1 MKPPRQ
7 AISDFVY
14 GKNPVR
20 EIFRAGRRTVKELLL
35 AGSREKWE
43 NQEFFKLAQTKKI
56 PLKFVNDVELN
67 RISDDGV
74 HQGVLA
80 KVASYPHYDLDEIFD
95 NQPKKMVL
103 ILDSITDPQNF
114 GTLCR
119 SALAFGVQ
127 EVILPKDKSVPI
139 TAVACKA
146 SAGATEHLKIIY
158 VTNLVRAM
166 EELKEKGFWI
176 YGGSLTPQS
185 VFLEKV
191 KPGPKSAIVLGAEG
205 GGLRQLVEKTC
216 DQLIKI
222 PMAGDFD
229 SLNVAQAGTVM
240 MYEFRRKMDV
250 L

>member
-1 MKPPRQ
+1 MKQRQ
-7 AISDFVY
+7 VISDFVY

-20 EIFRAGRRTVKELLL
+20 EIFRAGKRTVKELLL
-35 AGSREKWE
+35 AGNREKWE
-43 NQEFFKLAQTKKI
+43 NQELFKLAQSKKV
-56 PLKFVNDVELN
+56 PLKFVHDSELN
-67 RISDDGV
+67 RISMDGI

-80 KVASYPHYDLDEIFD
+80 KVASYPNYNLDEVFD
-95 NQPKKMVL
+95 DQPKKMVL

-114 GTLCR
+114 GTICR
-119 SALAFGVQ
+119 SALVFGVK

-146 SAGATEHLKIIY
+146 SAGAIEHLKIIY
-158 VTNLVRAM
+158 VTNLVRTM

-176 YGGSLTPQS
+176 YGGSLAPQS
-185 VFLEKV
+185 VSLEKV

-205 GGLRQLVEKTC
+205 EGLRQLVEKSC
-216 DQLIKI
+216 DQLMKI
-222 PMAGDFD
+222 PMASDFD